1 MWTAERGRLTEGGPV
16 GEDDADVEEE
26 EEGDAEDEGD
36 REDGHHH
43 QLDLV
48 RRRLPQL
55 PLGKAGRTY
64 HSSRWSKAA
73 QNSQIRHKY
82 QKVPQLSWGRKAA
95 KLKYNASTTAAARG
109 RSLKVV
115 QCIQRMYHSCHL
127 RKVEEGLTVNTMH
140 VPQLLLEEGLTV
152 NRIQVPQLSLEE
164 GLTVNT
170 MQVPQ
175 LSLEEGSETLRYDA
189 STTTA
194 ATAGRQRNLQ

>member
-1 MWTAERGRLTEGGPV
+1 MTRLIFSPILQRTDTGHRFSAAYRIASTVTPLKRGSRGADCERGRLTEGGPI
-16 GEDDADVEEE
+16 GEDDADVEGE

-36 REDGHHH
+36 REDSHHH

-55 PLGKAGRTY
+55 PLGKGGRTY
-64 HSSRWSKAA
+64 HSSRWRKAA

-95 KLKYNASTTAAARG
+95 KLKYNASTTAAVGG

-140 VPQLLLEEGLTV
+140 VPQLSLEEGLTV
-152 NRIQVPQLSLEE
+152 NTIQVPQLSLEE
-164 GLTVNT
+164 GL
-170 MQVPQ
+170 
-175 LSLEEGSETLRYDA
+175 
-189 STTTA
+189 
-194 ATAGRQRNLQ
+194 